1 MSLQLETPK
10 MVTQS
15 GDTWSQLCLE
25 RSHTNM
31 DTSAPAVFGCYQGTP
46 PQTSPWLWLQLCLCP
61 QHGHPQERRRESA
74 GPSLKILSSQLL
86 QDSDDCQWKQSFP
99 GPPDYLSPW
108 GPPHYSCSSPFI
120 SCTPRRAPGGLLP
133 PAIPATIH
141 NPTVVVQAGSA
152 HHLNSGKS
160 LPQDETSSA
169 EGSRDIIISFSPS
182 LSYPSELSKVMAQLS
197 CSPFFLLLHPLLHT
211 LGLSAGTMQS
221 SHCCLL
227 SLLLCLLSGTW
238 ANLEGAF
245 TLRLLQTTTFQNTS
259 FTDTE
264 GLGLLED
271 IELGS
276 LDKHTWSIHF
286 CQPWVR
292 PALPHVD
299 WDTIE
304 NLLKVYL
311 QKFNHLINEEA
322 MQRDVPYP
330 FVVQCMAGCML
341 YPNRT
346 SQAFAYVGYN
356 GQDFLSFDTENVTWT
371 LSQDTKLSRYVQS
384 FLQNYTALNE
394 LVEIIFND
402 TCVDEMEM
410 FLHYGRAAVERQ
422 ELPVATV
429 FARTP
434 SLDQLLLV
442 CHVTGF
448 YPRPISVAWLR
459 DGQEVPP
466 GPALNTSTI
475 LPNADLTY
483 QLRSVLAVA
492 PRDGHS
498 YVCRVRHHSLGTRS
512 LLIPWGN
519 SEVVLITGLMAG
531 LLAAMAIA
539 AISVLWVWRQR
550 KHQQMEESESRNSIL
565 SKEA

>member
-1 MSLQLETPK
+1 MVQLTPK
-10 MVTQS
+10 
-15 GDTWSQLCLE
+15 WE
-25 RSHTNM
+25 
-31 DTSAPAVFGCYQGTP
+31 TSESSPKPQCQPYWLPGPLAPAEL
-46 PQTSPWLWLQLCLCP
+46 PWQ
-61 QHGHPQERRRESA
+61 
-74 GPSLKILSSQLL
+74 SQ
-86 QDSDDCQWKQSFP
+86 P
-99 GPPDYLSPW
+99 E
-108 GPPHYSCSSPFI
+108 
-120 SCTPRRAPGGLLP
+120 
-133 PAIPATIH
+133 
-141 NPTVVVQAGSA
+141 
-152 HHLNSGKS
+152 
-160 LPQDETSSA
+160 ETSEA
-169 EGSRDIIISFSPS
+169 TS
-182 LSYPSELSKVMAQLS
+182 LTSL
-197 CSPFFLLLHPLLHT
+197 FFLLLHPLLHT
-211 LGLSAGTMQS
+211 LGLTAGTMQS
-221 SHCCLL
+221 PHCCLL
-227 SLLLCLLSGTW
+227 SLLLYLLLLSGTW
-238 ANLEGAF
+238 ADLEGVF

-259 FTDTE
+259 FTDME

-276 LDKHTWSIHF
+276 LDKHTWSIRF

-311 QKFNHLINEEA
+311 QKFSHLINEGA
-322 MQRDVPYP
+322 MQRDIPYP

-346 SQAFAYVGYN
+346 SQGFAYVGYN

-371 LSQDTKLSRYVQS
+371 LSQNTKLSRYVQS
-384 FLQNYTALNE
+384 FLQNYTAFNE

-402 TCVDEMEM
+402 TCADEMEV
-410 FLHYGRAAVERQ
+410 FLHYGKAALERQ
-422 ELPVATV
+422 GKTTLTLQQPPQSPPTLRPSCAPPGLAPSLCSHSPELPVATV

-492 PRDGHS
+492 PHDGHS

-512 LLIPWGN
+512 LLIPWENGSTAPTISITIAVLLLVVTASAGGFWWWKYRKGN
-519 SEVVLITGLMAG
+519 
-531 LLAAMAIA
+531 
-539 AISVLWVWRQR
+539 
-550 KHQQMEESESRNSIL
+550 
-565 SKEA
+565 EATWETQECII